1 MTDSPEPA
9 APKTAPRDGFRGDTS
24 IVELARAAGATDQQ
38 LQQLTPAARQL
49 DKADLLA
56 IWLDQDREARDDI
69 KGRVPKV
76 PKILTIEDIRSV
88 EAVFGGSSTRIAPAE
103 GVEPQFFD
111 GWSCCCCTPCCC
123 CAATVVKPL
132 DPVV

>member
-49 DKADLLA
+49 EKDDLLA
-56 IWLDQDREARDDI
+56 MWLDQDREARDAI

-76 PKILTIEDIRSV
+76 PKVLTIEDIRSV
-88 EAVFGGSSTRIAPAE
+88 EAVFGASSPRPAQPAE
-103 GVEPQFFD
+103 VEPQFFD